1 MKGRTAS
8 AVHAARRPLAHRTGN
23 ARRRCAGSPSTPS
36 GAKGAAPAARA
47 RRAPPYLSTREGD
60 AAGAASAAGSATATS
75 ASAAREATRRVCG
88 REAACAGAAAAE
100 RGRASWRAI
109 AAGCRER
116 ATCTGHTFGFCDVE
130 GRLRLRG
137 GLGLFAAAC
146 RFRARGEPRT
156 YFRAGRV
163 FGRRYTHSC
172 DQCNN
177 AARYATK
184 TLKNRYRCRHHGFMV
199 VKTLTPTS

>member
-8 AVHAARRPLAHRTGN
+8 AVRAARRPLAHRTGN

-47 RRAPPYLSTREGD
+47 RRAPPYLSTRERD

-116 ATCTGHTFGFCDVE
+116 ATCIGHTLGYVDSQADCVCVVVLGSSPQRAGSE
-130 GRLRLRG
+130 LAGSLG
-137 GLGLFAAAC
+137 PTLGL
-146 RFRARGEPRT
+146 
-156 YFRAGRV
+156 
-163 FGRRYTHSC
+163 
-172 DQCNN
+172 
-177 AARYATK
+177 
-184 TLKNRYRCRHHGFMV
+184 V
-199 VKTLTPTS
+199 VSSVGATLTRVTNAIMLQGMPPKP